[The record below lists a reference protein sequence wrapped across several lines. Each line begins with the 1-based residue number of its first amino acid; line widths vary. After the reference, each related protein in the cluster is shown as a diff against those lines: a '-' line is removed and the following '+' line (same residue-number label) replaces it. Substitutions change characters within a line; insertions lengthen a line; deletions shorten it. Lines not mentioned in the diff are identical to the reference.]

1 MTVTRQP
8 LHDCQTCTNLL
19 LNTNWYIT
27 IYFNGE
33 KNNVHRGRIKRSRF
47 YLHKSMENK
56 SPLPCQKPIGCKMS
70 NPCTKAFKRKKNLD
84 VLCLFRP
91 SNFVFFCVKIF
102 LVTAESPQHGQRPR
116 KPVNHKWPM
125 VIKKAPH
132 FAGPAFTIGSPRC
145 LFFSASAVR
154 LSARKASIRYP
165 IRR

>member
-8 LHDCQTCTNLL
+8 FDDCQTCTNLL

-47 YLHKSMENK
+47 YLHKFMENK
-56 SPLPCQKPIGCKMS
+56 CPAHRIRCPWPDSPAHAQKLLSAKKIW
-70 NPCTKAFKRKKNLD
+70 TFYAF
-84 VLCLFRP
+84 FRP
-91 SNFVFFCVKIF
+91 SSFVFFCVKIF

-154 LSARKASIRYP
+154 LSARKASILYP